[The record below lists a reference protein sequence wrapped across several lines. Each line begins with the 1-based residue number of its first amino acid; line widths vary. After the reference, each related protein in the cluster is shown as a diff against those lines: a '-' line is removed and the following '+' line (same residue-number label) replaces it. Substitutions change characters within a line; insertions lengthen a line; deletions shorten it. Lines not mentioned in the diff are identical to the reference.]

1 MKLGA
6 VLPLSIRGSYDIDDL
21 NRADILFH
29 SLTTFAES
37 GLFDPFLVVTPH
49 HEVEIVRRHFERWQ
63 HLGLEV
69 ISEEE
74 LAPELAEP
82 RHRKVRG
89 WRKQQIVKLAAA
101 RKIHQTFY
109 ITFDADIICT
119 RPVSSRD
126 LVIDGRAL
134 MQYEECSLHPKW
146 WKSSARILGI
156 NKRAFRNFPNPGRG
170 MSVTPAIMST
180 QIAASIG
187 DSITIKGEGS
197 WVDKLCSLHD
207 NRKLSNL
214 NLNAYR
220 MRKWTEYSLY
230 YLHALKTNQ
239 LNHFHI
245 SAGTEQ
251 VPHKLFAH
259 DATPLKDW
267 DAAKMFSPKSNWFF
281 TLIGSK
287 SMVSPKA
294 VWEKVGPHISGAA
307 NLDEI
312 HTPTREHNQC

>member
-6 VLPLSIRGSYDIDDL
+6 VLPLSVRGSYDVDDL
-21 NRADILFH
+21 NRADILLH
-29 SLTTFAES
+29 SLTAFAEP
-37 GLFDPFLVVTPH
+37 GLFDPFFVVTPH
-49 HEVEIVRRHFERWQ
+49 HEVEIVRSHFERWQ

-74 LAPELAEP
+74 LVPELTDP

-101 RKIHQTFY
+101 RKIERAFY
-109 ITFDADIICT
+109 MTFDADIICT

-126 LVIDGRAL
+126 LVIDGKAL

-146 WKSSARILGI
+146 WRSSARILGI
-156 NKRAFRNFPNPGRG
+156 SKHAFRNLPNPGRG

-187 DSITIKGEGS
+187 DSIIIKGEGS

-207 NRKLSNL
+207 NRKLANL
-214 NLNAYR
+214 SVNTYF

-239 LNHFHI
+239 LNRFHV
-245 SAGTEQ
+245 SAETQQ
-251 VPHKLFAH
+251 VPHQLFAH
-259 DATPLKDW
+259 DAAPLEEW
-267 DAAKMFSPKSNWFF
+267 DAEKMFSPNSNWLF

-287 SMVSPKA
+287 SMATPKA
-294 VWEKVGPHISGAA
+294 VWKKVGPHIPEAV
-307 NLDEI
+307 NPDKI
-312 HTPTREHNQC
+312 HTSTR